1 MCNGLSNIICVLM
14 TFWHCDDI
22 ILLYDFSYSF
32 VFIYTL
38 FLYFQTCTV
47 LLGICSLENFVVM
60 HLFSLHWNCW
70 YNWIGFIAEC
80 HTQKWKA
87 KQKKFKLLKHDE
99 TKILCILTL
108 LWSNILLLIGYFV
121 LLVIKELCFTHL
133 ITFLLVVISNVLY
146 YKNSRATYN
155 VE

>member
-1 MCNGLSNIICVLM
+1 MCNGLSNIICVLVTLFYYM
-14 TFWHCDDI
+14 TFH
-22 ILLYDFSYSF
+22 ILSS
-32 VFIYTL
+32 FIYTL

-60 HLFSLHWNCW
+60 HLFLFHWNCW

-133 ITFLLVVISNVLY
+133 ITSLLVVISNVLY
-146 YKNSRATYN
+146 YKNPRVTYN
-155 VE
+155 ME